1 MPNRVL
7 RASICT
13 SETINELS
21 PFEEVLFYRLI
32 VQCDDYGVFDA
43 RPKIIK
49 GVCFPLKDNITYK
62 NIENGLSKLSSVG
75 LIDLYN
81 YQGKPF
87 LQLVTWGQY
96 QSIRAKRSKYPQKD
110 ANCNNVNTSAIN
122 CKQLQADVPV
132 IRIQSESLS
141 ESESESVKTCAR
153 HKHGA
158 YKNVLLTDEELDK
171 LKTEFANWADR
182 IERLSE
188 YMASTG
194 KKYKSHYATI
204 RAWARREG
212 QANTKNKEA
221 NGNPFMRYALEAD
234 DG

>member
-1 MPNRVL
+1 M
-7 RASICT
+7 
-13 SETINELS
+13 
-21 PFEEVLFYRLI
+21 
-32 VQCDDYGVFDA
+32 
-43 RPKIIK
+43 
-49 GVCFPLKDNITYK
+49 
-62 NIENGLSKLSSVG
+62 
-75 LIDLYN
+75 
-81 YQGKPF
+81 
-87 LQLVTWGQY
+87 
-96 QSIRAKRSKYPQKD
+96 
-110 ANCNNVNTSAIN
+110 
-122 CKQLQADVPV
+122 
-132 IRIQSESLS
+132 
-141 ESESESVKTCAR
+141 
-153 HKHGA
+153 
-158 YKNVLLTDEELDK
+158 LTDEELDK